1 MVVCSQNPNVMCKK
15 LSCKRQSLWISLI
28 FVFFSLRSRK
38 RRRRRRRSSMKLQRE
53 KGASELHKINNKN
66 NSRSMSRRRNYGNKW
81 T

>member
-1 MVVCSQNPNVMCKK
+1 
-15 LSCKRQSLWISLI
+15 LD
-28 FVFFSLRSRK
+28 FSKFCLLLTRSRRR
-38 RRRRRRRSSMKLQRE
+38 RRRRRRRSNSMKLQHE

>member
-1 MVVCSQNPNVMCKK
+1 MVVSSQDPNAMCKK

-28 FVFFSLRSRK
+28 FVFFSLR
-38 RRRRRRRSSMKLQRE
+38 RRRRSSSSGSMKLQHE

-66 NSRSMSRRRNYGNKW
+66 NSHSISRRRNYGNKW

>member
-1 MVVCSQNPNVMCKK
+1 MCKK

-38 RRRRRRRSSMKLQRE
+38 RRRRRRRRRRSRKLQHE